1 MQATIKSLHLE
12 NFKGAKS
19 ATYQFDGKNASVI
32 GQNGAGKTTLF
43 TGFMWLMADKDSDL
57 KSNPNIRPLD
67 KEECTP
73 RIEVVFD
80 IDGKELT
87 AAKIQKDRKSVV

>member
-32 GQNGAGKTTLF
+32 GQNGAGKTTL
-43 TGFMWLMADKDSDL
+43 TNILMRLYD
-57 KSNPNIRPLD
+57 IQRFRPQ
-67 KEECTP
+67 E
-73 RIEVVFD
+73 
-80 IDGKELT
+80 
-87 AAKIQKDRKSVV
+87 